1 VTGQELLRRGVP
13 ARFFFAGEGEVAA
26 ARKNGKF
33 FRPSRI
39 AGSSNFE
46 WTLFF
51 WEGDNRD
58 YSCFVLIIQDLMGF
72 LRGFSVVFFL
82 FERLEFV
89 LAFPL
94 QKRALSR
101 IRPSRFPSDG
111 NVRVAGPTEVQGQT
125 DEVVRIPFR
134 FMQTGSRSDP

>member
-46 WTLFF
+46 WTLFSGR
-51 WEGDNRD
+51 ETIVIIL
-58 YSCFVLIIQDLMGF
+58 VLY
-72 LRGFSVVFFL
+72 
-82 FERLEFV
+82 
-89 LAFPL
+89 
-94 QKRALSR
+94 
-101 IRPSRFPSDG
+101 
-111 NVRVAGPTEVQGQT
+111 
-125 DEVVRIPFR
+125 
-134 FMQTGSRSDP
+134 

>member
-1 VTGQELLRRGVP
+1 VTGQELLRREFLPGSFLP
-13 ARFFFAGEGEVAA
+13 GGEVAA

-33 FRPSRI
+33 FRLSRI
-39 AGSSNFE
+39 AGSSNFA

-51 WEGDNRD
+51 WEGENRG
-58 YSCFVLIIQDLMGF
+58 YSYFILIIQVLREF

-89 LAFPL
+89 LALPL

-111 NVRVAGPTEVQGQT
+111 NVRVAGPTEVQGQP